1 MKNKIEKSSKS
12 NFHKILKVKRFIDK
26 QVFEV
31 GDLVTL
37 PDRPSLGVMRIRN
50 FYSRVYKNQQIVT
63 VSISDKID
71 KSYNES
77 KGFNLDVCE
86 KVDPS
91 SYILTTKDNVKIY
104 AGSSYW
110 QWNYNKVEQK
120 EEYVKKI
127 AGEST
132 IDEDAILFGNYK
144 EMVQYRNLNFHKYIN
159 LLSIN
164 DLLIIKNSGLAKN
177 SKVWNVLIE
186 KANVKIKKNENIVK
200 N

>member
-71 KSYNES
+71 KSYNEN

-110 QWNYNKVEQK
+110 QWNYNKVEEK

-127 AGEST
+127 AGESV
-132 IDEDAILFGNYK
+132 IDKDAILFANYK

-164 DLLIIKNSGLAKN
+164 DLLVIKNSGLAKN

-186 KANVKIKKNENIVK
+186 KANIKIKKNENIVK

>member
-127 AGEST
+127 AGESV